1 MARGSS
7 HDVCF
12 QPLSRQFQPCSNP
25 FLASPPFLAVV
36 LTVVLAHPRLP
47 SFFIARVTHEP
58 SALMPDTIF
67 SEKRTRSQITLPDD
81 ILQVPQRSPLKDARS
96 ALRNYTIPTDTRMPT
111 KILPDD
117 ATDDELLLSPRK
129 DVSSTRVPHL
139 SKRSASPPPENGQSP
154 RSSLDERDSK
164 RIKRDASR
172 GGINIESTDIIPLH
186 RTLMHVRNHSEPN
199 YTFTNHSSRKLFKTA
214 SNKPASSDSYP
225 CPSTP
230 GPSGKERAQ
239 SVPLFSTSYP
249 IPHID
254 LKNPPPSPYRIRAR
268 SRSPSKEREP
278 KLRITSLTLP
288 PVLGSIPDES
298 LKGMEVDDPAETQQ
312 RQPHLLT
319 GSESAL
325 VNDAFPTP
333 DIVASSASPE
343 VEINRPEPPST
354 PATGQGYGCLDHL
367 SPLTPL
373 PVTPHPS
380 ILAADAKDRFASLSG
395 WDYLSG
401 GVVCLVNSSISD
413 INIGT

>member
-1 MARGSS
+1 M
-7 HDVCF
+7 
-12 QPLSRQFQPCSNP
+12 SRQFQPCSNP
-25 FLASPPFLAVV
+25 FSPPFLAAV

-47 SFFIARVTHEP
+47 SLFISQVTHEP
-58 SALMPDTIF
+58 SALMSDTIF

-81 ILQVPQRSPLKDARS
+81 ILQVSQRSPLKDARS
-96 ALRNYTIPTDTRMPT
+96 ALRNHTTPTDTRIPT
-111 KILPDD
+111 KVISDG

-129 DVSSTRVPHL
+129 DASSTRVPHR

-164 RIKRDASR
+164 RIKRDTSPEKL
-172 GGINIESTDIIPLH
+172 NIENTDIIPLH

-199 YTFTNHSSRKLFKTA
+199 YTNHSSRKLFKTA
-214 SNKPASSDSYP
+214 SNKPASSDTHP

-239 SVPLFSTSYP
+239 SVPLFSASYP

-254 LKNPPPSPYRIRAR
+254 LKNPPASPYRSR

-298 LKGMEVDDPAETQQ
+298 VKGMEVDDPSEAEQQ
-312 RQPHLLT
+312 RHPHLLT
-319 GSESAL
+319 GSESTL

-333 DIVASSASPE
+333 DFVASSASPE
-343 VEINRPEPPST
+343 VEINRPELPST
-354 PATGQGYGCLDHL
+354 PATGQGYGSLDHL

-373 PVTPHPS
+373 PMTPHPS
-380 ILAADAKDRFASLSG
+380 ILADDAKDRFTSRSG

-401 GVVCLVNSSISD
+401 GEVCLVKFSISD
-413 INIGT
+413 INIGA